1 MDIPELVP
9 ELSEFLRTRGYDVV
23 HESDGELTVSGQ
35 DPQDFHQ
42 AITLLA
48 DLDVWRAKHP
58 WAPPR
63 LDPQLTT

>member
-9 ELSEFLRTRGYDVV
+9 ELVEFLRTRGYDVV
-23 HESDGELTVSGQ
+23 PQSDDEISVTGR
-35 DPQDFHQ
+35 DPQDFG
-42 AITLLA
+42 AAMTLLA

-58 WAPPR
+58 WAIAR